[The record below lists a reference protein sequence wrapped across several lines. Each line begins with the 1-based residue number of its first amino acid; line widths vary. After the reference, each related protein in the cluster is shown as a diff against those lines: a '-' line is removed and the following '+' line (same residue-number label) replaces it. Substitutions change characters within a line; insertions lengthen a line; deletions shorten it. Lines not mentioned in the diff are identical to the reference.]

1 MNVHDV
7 MELSWEDL
15 IGIIDLDKDQTEN
28 ASLDLADI
36 LEKWK
41 HKASLGFFVCK
52 RRKMAG
58 GTPLGQM
65 YIELGLDVSK
75 FNPSLTSA
83 KNAVKYFQNNVKAL
97 DSTLKN
103 NGKSTELLKA
113 KYKSLGQAIE
123 AQKSTRSDEAE
134 LR

>member
-41 HKASLGFFVCK
+41 HKASLGFLFCK
-52 RRKMAG
+52 GGKMAG
-58 GTPLGQM
+58 GDTTRTNVYRTRAGR
-65 YIELGLDVSK
+65 
-75 FNPSLTSA
+75 
-83 KNAVKYFQNNVKAL
+83 VKVQ
-97 DSTLKN
+97 S
-103 NGKSTELLKA
+103 
-113 KYKSLGQAIE
+113 
-123 AQKSTRSDEAE
+123 
-134 LR
+134 